1 MLAIIFS
8 FTIIFSAVAGFI
20 GYMHDQRKETAET
33 ETMNEEAMHEE
44 IIHTEQKAA

>member
-8 FTIIFSAVAGFI
+8 FTIIFAAVAGFI
-20 GYMHDQRKETAET
+20 GYMRDQRKETAET
-33 ETMNEEAMHEE
+33 ETMNEE

>member
-33 ETMNEEAMHEE
+33 ETMNEAMHEE